1 MWILAFFCLID
12 VLSLKILSFYT
23 NFEIETMNRS
33 DLLELQI
40 LAREEFLTVVSSVGF
55 NHKNQFFRDVLRADC
70 KIVELLG
77 SNRNSF
83 LH

>member
-1 MWILAFFCLID
+1 
-12 VLSLKILSFYT
+12 
-23 NFEIETMNRS
+23 MNRS

-40 LAREEFLTVVSSVGF
+40 LAREEFLTVVSLVGF
-55 NHKNQFFRDVLRADC
+55 NHKHRLFRDVLTADC
-70 KIVELLG
+70 KITELLS

>member
-1 MWILAFFCLID
+1 MQ
-12 VLSLKILSFYT
+12 ILSFYT
-23 NFEIETMNRS
+23 NFEIITMNHS

-40 LAREEFLTVVSSVGF
+40 LAREEFLTVVSLVGF
-55 NHKNQFFRDVLRADC
+55 NHKHQLFRDVLTADC
-70 KIVELLG
+70 KIIELLS

>member
-1 MWILAFFCLID
+1 MVIHLDKSDLNPEN
-12 VLSLKILSFYT
+12 SQFYT

-55 NHKNQFFRDVLRADC
+55 NHKNQLFRDVIRADC
-70 KIVELLG
+70 KIIELLS

>member
-1 MWILAFFCLID
+1 
-12 VLSLKILSFYT
+12 
-23 NFEIETMNRS
+23 MNRS

-40 LAREEFLTVVSSVGF
+40 LAQEEFRTVVSSVGF
-55 NHKNQFFRDVLRADC
+55 NHKNHLFRDALRADC
-70 KIVELLG
+70 KIIELLS